1 MAELGHEKL
10 AQMVANASD
19 LTETARLASE
29 RARDYYDGHQWTT
42 SEIKALQARK
52 QPVITINRI
61 QRKVDAMLGIEQR
74 GRTDPRAMPRTP
86 ADEQAADVAT
96 KALVF
101 VEDTTRFDQKR
112 TNAFENMI
120 IEGYGGAEIIVEQRN
135 GRPEIVVSRLRW
147 EEIFFDPHS
156 REKDFSDASFMGV
169 QKWMNLDAAL
179 EQFGELW
186 VSRQPEGTNPEDAM
200 QALEEMLLAAMPA
213 GVGVT
218 YEDRPRDETQ
228 FQWVDKRQRRVRLA
242 QMYYRRMG
250 VWYFAIVTGGGTI
263 VNEPS
268 AYLDEDGKPSCP
280 MVLMTA
286 YIDRENR
293 RYGLVRTLMDIQDEI
308 NKRRSKVLHQLNSRQ
323 TWSVKGAVD
332 VAAVKREKASPDGHI
347 EVSPEYLDMMG
358 GRLPFGDM
366 AITDQ
371 VAGQFSLLQ
380 ESKSEID
387 MLGPNASLLGQLTG
401 AQSGR
406 AIMAQQQAG
415 FAELAPIYDSLRDWT
430 LRCYRQMWMRIRQ
443 FWTDER
449 YIRVTDEMQA
459 PQFIAVNRVIGM
471 QEAMDPQSGQVIMQ
485 PVMENE
491 LARLD
496 VDLIIEDAPDMV
508 SLRQEQFEQLTQ
520 MAQAGIPIPPEM
532 VVEASSLRDKRNV
545 LQVMKEAQAQAAQAA
560 QAQMQMEA
568 GKAQA
573 DVQAKQAKAQRDA
586 AEAAKTN
593 AETPGADAQSQGA
606 VIQAFVERRALLG
619 F

>member
-10 AQMVANASD
+10 VQMVANASD
-19 LTETARLASE
+19 MTETARLASE

-42 SEIKALQARK
+42 AEVKALQARK

-86 ADEQAADVAT
+86 NDEQAADIAT

-101 VEDTTRFDQKR
+101 VEETTSFDQKR
-112 TNAFENMI
+112 TSAFENMI
-120 IEGYGGAEIIVEQRN
+120 IEGYGGVEIIVEQKS
-135 GRPEIVVSRLRW
+135 GRAEIAVNRLRW

-156 REKDFSDASFMGV
+156 REKDFSDASFLGV

-186 VSRQPEGTNPEDAM
+186 VSRQPEGTDPEDAL

-250 VWYFAIVTGGGTI
+250 VWYFAIVTGGGAI
-263 VNEPS
+263 INEPS

-280 MVLMTA
+280 MILMTA
-286 YIDRENR
+286 YVDRENR

-323 TWSVKGAVD
+323 TWGVKGAVD
-332 VAAVKREKASPDGHI
+332 VAKMKIEKASPDGHV
-347 EVSPEYLDMMG
+347 EVEPEYIDLMG
-358 GRLPFGDM
+358 GRMPFGDL

-430 LRCYRQMWMRIRQ
+430 MRCYRQMWMRIRQ

-449 YIRVTDEMQA
+449 YIRVTDEVEA
-459 PQFIAVNRVIGM
+459 PQFIAVNHVVGM
-471 QEAMDPQSGQVIMQ
+471 QQMMDPATGQIMMQ
-485 PVMENE
+485 PVVENS
-491 LARLD
+491 LAQLD
-496 VDLIIEDAPDMV
+496 VDIVIEDAPDMV

-520 MAQAGIPIPPEM
+520 MAQAGIQIPPEM
-532 VVEASSLRDKRNV
+532 VIEASSLRDKRKV
-545 LQVMKEAQAQAAQAA
+545 LDAMKGAQEQAAQAA
-560 QAQMQMEA
+560 QMQMQVAA

-573 DVQAKQAKAQRDA
+573 DTQATQAKAQRDA
-586 AEAAKTN
+586 AEAAKTT
-593 AETPGADAQSQGA
+593 AEIPGVDAQSQGA
-606 VIQAFVERRALLG
+606 VIQAFAQRRALMG